1 MKKRIL
7 IFLCC
12 LIFIFSFSFSCA
24 AQNNMETN
32 SLDILVTLYQDGS
45 AKISEKWNVNINS
58 GTEWYL
64 VQQNLG
70 DIEISDFSVTDET
83 GKMYTYIGSWDIDAS
98 ISEKAQKCGIVKTSK
113 GYELCW
119 GIGNYGQHTFTA
131 TYKMSN
137 FVKQFT
143 DYNGFNQ
150 RFINDKLSAPPKKFT
165 VTIQKENFNFSEE
178 NTKIWAFGF
187 DGEIY
192 VSNGKIF
199 AKSNSSLN
207 KNNYANIMARFNL
220 NMFDSTSTKDY
231 SFSNLQEKAFEGSDY
246 EKDDGLS
253 IFQIFLIALIPAVFF
268 IIIFYIGYKNKKTV
282 QFNKNDLK
290 DINYFRDIPCNK
302 NLIVSDY
309 LYNLYNV
316 KNENSIIGAYI
327 LKWIYD
333 GNIEIKEDEKSK
345 MALLL
350 KKDEISGSKLEQDL
364 YLMLLTASRGDKI
377 LQEKEFNKWSKKN
390 YEKIFNWTES
400 VKNEGENILRKENK
414 IELKKDPAFFGL
426 IHFDNWY
433 LNNEGTKEL
442 KELLGLKKYLQ
453 DFTIINERNAVEVE
467 LWDDYLIYASLF
479 GIADKVAKDFKNIY
493 PKYFEKPMY
502 ESGNIDLFTAMIF
515 INHFSHSS
523 YNSALAGRN
532 SAAVSGGG
540 GFSSIGG
547 GGGFSGGGSGGGG
560 R

>member
-1 MKKRIL
+1 
-7 IFLCC
+7 
-12 LIFIFSFSFSCA
+12 
-24 AQNNMETN
+24 
-32 SLDILVTLYQDGS
+32 
-45 AKISEKWNVNINS
+45 
-58 GTEWYL
+58 
-64 VQQNLG
+64 
-70 DIEISDFSVTDET
+70 
-83 GKMYTYIGSWDIDAS
+83 
-98 ISEKAQKCGIVKTSK
+98 
-113 GYELCW
+113 
-119 GIGNYGQHTFTA
+119 
-131 TYKMSN
+131 
-137 FVKQFT
+137 
-143 DYNGFNQ
+143 
-150 RFINDKLSAPPKKFT
+150 
-165 VTIQKENFNFSEE
+165 
-178 NTKIWAFGF
+178 
-187 DGEIY
+187 
-192 VSNGKIF
+192 
-199 AKSNSSLN
+199 
-207 KNNYANIMARFNL
+207 
-220 NMFDSTSTKDY
+220 
-231 SFSNLQEKAFEGSDY
+231 
-246 EKDDGLS
+246 
-253 IFQIFLIALIPAVFF
+253 
-268 IIIFYIGYKNKKTV
+268 
-282 QFNKNDLK
+282 
-290 DINYFRDIPCNK
+290 
-302 NLIVSDY
+302 
-309 LYNLYNV
+309 
-316 KNENSIIGAYI
+316 
-327 LKWIYD
+327 
-333 GNIEIKEDEKSK
+333 

-350 KKDEISGSKLEQDL
+350 KKDEISGSKLENDL

-390 YEKIFNWTES
+390 YEKILNWTEN

-479 GIADKVAKDFKNIY
+479 GIADKVAKDFQNIY

-532 SAAVSGGG
+532 SAAASGGG